1 LKAGRPFLLAAI
13 GTTILAGIL
22 GLIRY
27 TQQTFAEGARSH
39 DSSSPEMFQNPLWR
53 RGAPGNHDIPSREIL
68 LSSPGTRPGEVL
80 LR

>member
-1 LKAGRPFLLAAI
+1 MMSVLKAGRPFLLAAI

-39 DSSSPEMFQNPLWR
+39 ESSSPEMLQN
-53 RGAPGNHDIPSREIL
+53 L
-68 LSSPGTRPGEVL
+68 LIES
-80 LR
+80 